1 MIKIFPILTATEMR
15 ALNKIV
21 FAGDFLSYLVERSLS
36 ASVDFFF
43 ITYFVLNTTFLHSFY
58 VVTYPA
64 VFHVFFHVNYVHICI

>member
-36 ASVDFFF
+36 TSVDFFF
-43 ITYFVLNTTFLHSFY
+43 ITYFVLNTTFFFY
-58 VVTYPA
+58 VLTYPA
-64 VFHVFFHVNYVHICI
+64 VFHFFFHVNYVHICV